1 MNFRTLFTRKTAFL
15 FLLLSF
21 SILSSGIQDY
31 SFPEARKV
39 LEAIDK
45 MESEQSRGDKDSLKK
60 IVITEKEL
68 NSYIAYRIETEKEEI
83 MKELRLKLFKRNK
96 IEGRVLIDLR
106 GQKIP
111 EFIRPQMTLYFGGK
125 LKVKKGRAR
134 LDIKDLFLEDQRVK
148 PTILDVILNIASKIN
163 KTEASSMNDWHE
175 LPYGIKDIKTNRHK
189 ATFYY

>member
-1 MNFRTLFTRKTAFL
+1 MKFRTLFTRKTVFV

-21 SILSSGIQDY
+21 SISSSGLQDY
-31 SFPEARKV
+31 SLPEARKV
-39 LEAIDK
+39 LEAIEK

-83 MKELRLKLFKRNK
+83 MKELRIRLFKRNK
-96 IEGRVLIDLR
+96 IEGKVLIDLR

-111 EFIRPQMTLYFGGK
+111 KFVRPQMTLFFGGK
-125 LKVKKGRAR
+125 LEVKKGKAR
-134 LDIKDLFLEDQRVK
+134 LKIKDLFLEDQRLK

-163 KTEASSMNDWHE
+163 KTEASSMNDWNE
-175 LPYGIKDIKTNRHK
+175 LPYGIKDIKTNRRK
-189 ATFYY
+189 VTFYY

>member
-1 MNFRTLFTRKTAFL
+1 MNFRMLFTKKTAFIFL
-15 FLLLSF
+15 FLSF
-21 SILSSGIQDY
+21 SILSYGNQDY
-31 SFPEARKV
+31 SLPEAMKV
-39 LEAIDK
+39 LKAIEK
-45 MESEQSRGDKDSLKK
+45 MESEQSRGEKGSLKK

-96 IEGRVLIDLR
+96 IEGKVLIDLK

-111 EFIRPQMTLYFGGK
+111 EFIRAQMTLFFGGR
-125 LKVKKGRAR
+125 LEVKKGRAR

-148 PTILDVILNIASKIN
+148 PTILDIILNIASKIN
-163 KTEASSMNDWHE
+163 KTEVSSMNDWYE

>member
-1 MNFRTLFTRKTAFL
+1 MNFRTLFTRKTAFIFL
-15 FLLLSF
+15 FLSF
-21 SILSSGIQDY
+21 SILSSGLQDY
-31 SFPEARKV
+31 SLPEATKV
-39 LEAIDK
+39 LKAIDK
-45 MESEQSRGDKDSLKK
+45 MESEQSKGDKDSLKK

-96 IEGRVLIDLR
+96 IEGKVLIDLK

-111 EFIRPQMTLYFGGK
+111 DFIRPQMTLFFGGK
-125 LKVKKGRAR
+125 LEVKKGGAR
-134 LDIKDLFLEDQRVK
+134 LEIKDLFLEDQRVK

-163 KTEASSMNDWHE
+163 KTEASSMNDWYE

>member
-21 SILSSGIQDY
+21 SIFSSGIQDY
-31 SFPEARKV
+31 SLPEARKV
-39 LEAIDK
+39 LKAIDK

>member
-1 MNFRTLFTRKTAFL
+1 MNFRTLFTRKIAFI

-31 SFPEARKV
+31 SLPEALKV
-39 LEAIDK
+39 LEAIEK
-45 MESEQSRGDKDSLKK
+45 MESGQSRGDKDSLKK

-68 NSYIAYRIETEKEEI
+68 NSYIAYRIETENEEI

-96 IEGRVLIDLR
+96 IEGKVLIDLK

-111 EFIRPQMTLYFGGK
+111 EFIRPQMTLFFGGK
-125 LKVKKGRAR
+125 LEVKKGKAR
-134 LDIKDLFLEDQRVK
+134 LNIKDLFLEDQRVK
-148 PTILDVILNIASKIN
+148 PTILDVILKIASKI
-163 KTEASSMNDWHE
+163 KDMEASSMNDWHE

>member
-1 MNFRTLFTRKTAFL
+1 MNFRTLFNRKTAFI

-31 SFPEARKV
+31 SLPEARKV
-39 LEAIDK
+39 LEAIEK
-45 MESEQSRGDKDSLKK
+45 IESEQSRGDKDSLKK

-83 MKELRLKLFKRNK
+83 MKELRLQLFKRNK
-96 IEGRVLIDLR
+96 IEGKVLIDLR
-106 GQKIP
+106 GQKTP
-111 EFIRPQMTLYFGGK
+111 KFIRPQMTFYFGGK
-125 LKVKKGRAR
+125 LEVKQGRAR

-148 PTILDVILNIASKIN
+148 PTILDVILNITSKIN
-163 KTEASSMNDWHE
+163 KTEASSMNDWLE
-175 LPYGIKDIKTNRHK
+175 LPYGIKDIKTNRRK